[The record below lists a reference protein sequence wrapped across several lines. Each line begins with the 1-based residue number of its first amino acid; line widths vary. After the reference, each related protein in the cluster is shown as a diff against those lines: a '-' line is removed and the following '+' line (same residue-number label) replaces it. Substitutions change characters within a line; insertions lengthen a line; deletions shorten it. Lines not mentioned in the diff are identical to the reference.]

1 MNFNTPQSCPEIS
14 SATKTLLFDTDYL
27 NLTAALKQ
35 LHQIFARFTG
45 IRAGDITDKDIDL
58 PSGKAVSAIKA
69 AHCLMEIDRTR
80 KFLRGIHQAIC
91 QFLDE
96 RPNQTVNILYAG
108 CGPYATLLTP
118 LTTFFTEQQVR
129 FTMLDVNAESLDAV
143 HLLYSELGML
153 DYVVDFVCTDATRYQ
168 IPEDVKF
175 DMVISETMLNA
186 LRKEP
191 QLAIMNNLIPQ
202 LNPQAIFIPENITVE
217 AILTRWEEEYNH
229 FTVPDYEPKR
239 IKAGLVY
246 STSREFQ
253 LPRPVVLQVP
263 ASETHNR
270 LDLFTEITVFG
281 KEVLTTYNCSLTM
294 PLAVC
299 KLENQKEDLAVTFEY
314 VMSDKPGFTHKLR
327 L

>member
-1 MNFNTPQSCPEIS
+1 MNFNTPQAHPVIS
-14 SATKTLLFDTDYL
+14 SATKILLFDADYH
-27 NLTAALKQ
+27 NLTVALKQ
-35 LHQIFARFTG
+35 LHQVFAKHTH
-45 IRAGDITDKDIDL
+45 ISAGDITDKDIDL
-58 PSGKAVSAIKA
+58 PSGKAVSTIKA

-80 KFLRGIHQAIC
+80 KFLRGIYQAVS
-91 QFLDE
+91 QFLVE

-118 LTTFFTEQQVR
+118 LTTLFTSRQVR
-129 FTMLDVNAESLDAV
+129 FTMLDVNAESLDAAR
-143 HLLYSELGML
+143 LLYSELGML
-153 DYVVDFVCTDATRYQ
+153 DYVEDFVCTDATRYQ
-168 IPEDVKF
+168 IPEDVNF

-202 LNPQAIFIPENITVE
+202 LNPQAIFIPQNITVE

-229 FTVPDYEPKR
+229 FTIPDYQPKR

-253 LPRPVVLQVP
+253 LPQPVVLQVP

-299 KLENQKEDLAVTFEY
+299 KLENAHEDIAVRFEY
-314 VMSDKPGFTHKLR
+314 VMSDTPGFTCTF
-327 L
+327 

>member
-1 MNFNTPQSCPEIS
+1 MELTTQQRNESIS
-14 SATKTLLFDTDYL
+14 AATNVLLFEEDYL
-27 NLTAALKQ
+27 HIKNAIDQ
-35 LHQIFARFTG
+35 LHLLFAGTTG
-45 IRAGDITDKDIDL
+45 VNAGDITDKDIDL
-58 PSGKAVSAIKA
+58 PSGKAVSTIKA

-80 KFLRGIHQAIC
+80 KFLRGIHQAIS
-91 QFLDE
+91 QFLGE

-118 LTTFFTEQQVR
+118 LTTLFTAHQVR
-129 FTMLDVNAESLDAV
+129 FTMLDVNAESLDAAR
-143 HLLYSELGML
+143 LLYNELGIL
-153 DYVVDFVCTDATRYQ
+153 DYVMDFVCTDATRYQ
-168 IPEDVKF
+168 IPEDVNF

-217 AILTRWEEEYNH
+217 AILTRWEEEYKH
-229 FTVPDYEPKR
+229 FTIPDYQPKR

-246 STSREFQ
+246 STSWEFQ
-253 LPRPVVLQVP
+253 LPQPVVLQVP

-299 KLENQKEDLAVTFEY
+299 KLENEKQDITVTFEY
-314 VMSDKPGFTHKLR
+314 VMSDKPGFTCNLR
-327 L
+327 S